1 METFRLIALTA
12 CFLGII
18 ITIFNSLYPSEKFGK
33 QIKIMF
39 SVIFIL
45 SLVKPIASGGF
56 AFPALSETVSAS
68 SDYYESLSD
77 GAYDYFIASVESSI
91 NASLENKLHEI
102 DIYPEEIKTSI
113 NISDNGGISISEVK
127 ITLKD
132 MTESFSAKKCVA
144 EATGSSALITVK
156 EYKYEDVG

>member
-33 QIKIMF
+33 QIKIIF

-45 SLVKPIASGGF
+45 SLVKPIALGGF
-56 AFPALSETVSAS
+56 TLPALSETVSAS
-68 SDYYESLSD
+68 SDYYESLND

-91 NASLENKLHEI
+91 NAALEDKLHEI
-102 DIYPEEIKTSI
+102 NIYPEEIETSI
-113 NISDNGGISISEVK
+113 NISDNGSISISEVK

-132 MTESFSAKKCVA
+132 ITESFSAKKCIAAAVGDGA
-144 EATGSSALITVK
+144 AVTVK

>member
-45 SLVKPIASGGF
+45 SLVKPIASGKF
-56 AFPALSETVSAS
+56 TFPALSETVSAS
-68 SDYYESLSD
+68 SDYYESLSCE
-77 GAYDYFIASVESSI
+77 AYDYFIASVESSI
-91 NASLENKLHEI
+91 NASLKAKLHEI
-102 DIYPEEIKTSI
+102 DIYPEEIETSI
-113 NISDNGGISISEVK
+113 NISDDSSISIIEVK

-144 EATGSSALITVK
+144 EAAGDSAAVIVK
-156 EYKYEDVG
+156 EYKHEDAG

>member
-33 QIKIMF
+33 QIKIIF

-45 SLVKPIASGGF
+45 SLVKPIALGGF
-56 AFPALSETVSAS
+56 TLPALSETVSAS
-68 SDYYESLSD
+68 SDYYESLND

-91 NASLENKLHEI
+91 NAALKDKLHEI
-102 DIYPEEIKTSI
+102 
-113 NISDNGGISISEVK
+113 NIIR
-127 ITLKD
+127 
-132 MTESFSAKKCVA
+132 KKLRQV
-144 EATGSSALITVK
+144 
-156 EYKYEDVG
+156 